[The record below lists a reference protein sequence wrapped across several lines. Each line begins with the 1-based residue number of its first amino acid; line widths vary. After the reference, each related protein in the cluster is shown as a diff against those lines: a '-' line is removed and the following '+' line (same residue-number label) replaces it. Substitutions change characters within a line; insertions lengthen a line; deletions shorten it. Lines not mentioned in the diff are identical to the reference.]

1 MADPQKPEKRKG
13 AIALKYEPPKDAAP
27 RVVAKGRGAIAEK
40 ILEIAKAHNISIRE
54 DKDLLE
60 ILSQLDLNQ
69 EIPPD
74 LYRVVAEILAWVYR
88 VSGKKGDSG
97 GPFAKGP

>member
-1 MADPQKPEKRKG
+1 MADPQEQGKRKG
-13 AIALKYEPPKDAAP
+13 ALALKYEPRKDAAP

-40 ILEIAKAHNISIRE
+40 ILEIAKTHDIPIRE

-69 EIPPD
+69 EIPSD

-88 VSGKKGDSG
+88 VSGKKGDPG

>member
-1 MADPQKPEKRKG
+1 MADPPEPKKRKG
-13 AIALKYEPPKDAAP
+13 ALALKYEPPKDAAP
-27 RVVAKGRGAIAEK
+27 RVVAKGRGAVAEK
-40 ILEIAKAHNISIRE
+40 IIEIARAHDIPIRE

-69 EIPPD
+69 EIPPN

-88 VSGKKGDSG
+88 VSGKKGDPG
-97 GPFAKGP
+97 GPLAKGP

>member
-1 MADPQKPEKRKG
+1 MADPQEPEKRKG
-13 AIALKYEPPKDAAP
+13 ALALKYEPSKDAAP
-27 RVVAKGRGAIAEK
+27 RVVAKGRGAVAEK
-40 ILEIAKAHNISIRE
+40 IIEIAKAHNIPIRE
-54 DKDLLE
+54 DKELIE

-88 VSGKKGDSG
+88 VSGKKGDPG
-97 GPFAKGP
+97 GPFTKVP